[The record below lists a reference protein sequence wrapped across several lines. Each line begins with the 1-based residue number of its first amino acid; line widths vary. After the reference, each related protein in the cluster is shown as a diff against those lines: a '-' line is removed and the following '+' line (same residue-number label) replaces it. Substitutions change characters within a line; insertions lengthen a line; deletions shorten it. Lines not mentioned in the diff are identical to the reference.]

1 MANILAIDDD
11 ADVRDLLKKALERDG
26 HIVKTLRAGSDVTAE
41 HVRWADCMLLD
52 VMMPGED
59 GFATCQRIRSAADCP
74 ILFLTARTEE
84 ADIIRGLGLGGDDY
98 LMRPFRVTELRAR
111 VNAHL
116 RRERRTPHS
125 RIRKG
130 KLDFDLKERT
140 VFCDEI
146 PVKLTR
152 SEYAICE
159 HLAIHAGQIFSKEQ
173 IYEAVFGFDGTADDS
188 AITEHIKNIRA
199 KLRAVGCGPIET
211 VWGVG
216 YKWKR
221 E

>member
-1 MANILAIDDD
+1 MANVLAIDDD

-98 LMRPFRVTELRAR
+98 LMKPFRVTELRAR